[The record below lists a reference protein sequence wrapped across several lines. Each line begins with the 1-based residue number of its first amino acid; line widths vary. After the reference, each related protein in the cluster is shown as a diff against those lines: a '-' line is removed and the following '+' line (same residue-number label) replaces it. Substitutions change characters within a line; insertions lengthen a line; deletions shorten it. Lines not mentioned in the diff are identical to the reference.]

1 MGGADQAKQQ
11 QEREESGRGGR
22 SGAPVPEPEIL
33 KILFTNIQS
42 ITSKINELALN
53 AADSNPDI
61 ILLTETWCNQT
72 IPDAAL
78 NLQNY
83 ALETDLRRDRTDT
96 KNGVGGG
103 LLVYAKTGTRI
114 LPCDKFKD
122 NEFN

>member
-1 MGGADQAKQQ
+1 MY
-11 QEREESGRGGR
+11 
-22 SGAPVPEPEIL
+22 
-33 KILFTNIQS
+33 TNIQS

-83 ALETDLRRDRTDT
+83 ALETDLRRDWADT

-103 LLVYAKTGTRI
+103 LLVYAKTGT
-114 LPCDKFKD
+114 
-122 NEFN
+122 